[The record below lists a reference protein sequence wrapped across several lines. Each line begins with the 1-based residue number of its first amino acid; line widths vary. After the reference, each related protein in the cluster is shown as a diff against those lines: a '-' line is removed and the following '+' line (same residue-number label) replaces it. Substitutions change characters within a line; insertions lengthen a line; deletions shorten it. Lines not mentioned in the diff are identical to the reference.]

1 MAKEHRPLV
10 LFSLITFCFWAPS
23 YFYLQVL
30 PDYAKQLGGSLAI
43 IGWIGGAYGL
53 AQLILRFP
61 VGMWSDAMGR
71 RKPFITA
78 GMLAA
83 LVSALM
89 FLLARSVSALFW
101 ARTMAGVSATIWV
114 ILTVYVAGSF
124 PAGEA
129 PRAMGMLNAFSSL
142 GQLVSS
148 AFGYWAMLS
157 FNTLVAL
164 DLGLRMG
171 ALGWLSFW
179 NMAPTIAVSLCLGPI
194 QGRWGQRRPLV
205 VTFFLFALVTALM
218 PLSRSPFQLCLI
230 IGLAGLARGVAPAQR
245 GTAMGFFQAAYAL
258 GMFAGPAISGFVAN
272 HAGLPAAFLLA
283 GLIMAG
289 GGIGSWAAIGRR

>member
-171 ALGWLSFW
+171 AFGWLSFW
-179 NMAPTIAVSLCLGPI
+179 NMAPTIAVSLCLGPPWADSREMGATTPP
-194 QGRWGQRRPLV
+194 GRHLLPLCPGYGPDAIVQESVPALSDYRSGRPGPRSRAGAKRDGHGILPGRLRARHVRR
-205 VTFFLFALVTALM
+205 
-218 PLSRSPFQLCLI
+218 
-230 IGLAGLARGVAPAQR
+230 AGDLRFRG
-245 GTAMGFFQAAYAL
+245 
-258 GMFAGPAISGFVAN
+258 
-272 HAGLPAAFLLA
+272 
-283 GLIMAG
+283 
-289 GGIGSWAAIGRR
+289 